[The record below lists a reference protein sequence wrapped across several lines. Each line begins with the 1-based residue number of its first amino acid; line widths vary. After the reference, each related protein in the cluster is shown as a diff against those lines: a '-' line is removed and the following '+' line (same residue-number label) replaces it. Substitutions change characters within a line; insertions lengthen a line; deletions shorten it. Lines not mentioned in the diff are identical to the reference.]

1 MEVVMA
7 HRILFVNQ
15 VGPPAFP
22 RLLICDTEGR
32 AWDGHAWTTVS
43 RPLLYADKDLI
54 STDCAE
60 LQRQETVN
68 KKHRIVVE
76 VPLRA
81 EVFSDQ
87 PLDPDE
93 LRGWLRSHLS
103 LDIDFTEGTGPTPD
117 SIVMGVIDW
126 PRYRNVGVTA

>member
-1 MEVVMA
+1 MEVVMS
-7 HRILFVNQ
+7 HRILFVSQ

-22 RLLICDTEGR
+22 RLQICDTEGR
-32 AWDGHAWTTVS
+32 VWDGTAWTTVGL
-43 RPLLYADKDLI
+43 PLLYADKNLI
-54 STDCAE
+54 STDCAD
-60 LQRQETVN
+60 LQRQETVD
-68 KKHRIVVE
+68 KQHRIVVE

-93 LRGWLRSHLS
+93 LRAWLRGHLS

-126 PRYRNVGVTA
+126 PRYRIVGVTA